1 MLANIK
7 RIKIDRD
14 TNNETVEEFAIDT
27 SDVAC
32 IYTNNGE
39 TLILKNNG
47 YQIRVKHTMKEL
59 EAILGL

>member
-27 SDVAC
+27 SDIAC
-32 IYTNNGE
+32 IYTNNNE
-39 TLILKNNG
+39 TLVIKNNG
-47 YQIRVKHTMKEL
+47 YQIRVQHTMKEL
-59 EAILGL
+59 EAILEL